1 MLARR
6 NSLTELEI
14 YNKSKQIQE
23 IFTASSFFEK
33 SKVLGV
39 YLAHCSEV
47 RTEIIIEAGFRIR
60 KTIAVPRV
68 IDSASMRFYE
78 IDNISKNSLLEGKY
92 GIPEPKRTER
102 DISEAMDLLIAPGI
116 AFDLHGYR
124 LGHGMGYY
132 DRFLESKGHLTVI
145 GLAFDFQLTRTR
157 FLPHSKD
164 DIKIDNIVTETGF
177 HSFPSRLNRSQYL
190 F

>member
-39 YLAHCSEV
+39 YLAHGSEV

-60 KTIAVPRV
+60 KTIVC
-68 IDSASMRFYE
+68 ASGNRF
-78 IDNISKNSLLEGKY
+78 SLNEVL
-92 GIPEPKRTER
+92 
-102 DISEAMDLLIAPGI
+102 
-116 AFDLHGYR
+116 
-124 LGHGMGYY
+124 
-132 DRFLESKGHLTVI
+132 
-145 GLAFDFQLTRTR
+145 
-157 FLPHSKD
+157 
-164 DIKIDNIVTETGF
+164 
-177 HSFPSRLNRSQYL
+177 
-190 F
+190 